1 MIERVIL
8 AGGGTGGHLF
18 PGIAVHEE
26 LKRREPAL
34 ETLFVGTARGLETK
48 VIPQLG
54 ERLACLDV
62 GPLKG
67 RTPTQ
72 LMKNLLALPQ
82 AGYEAAKLIRSFRPS
97 LVIGVGG
104 YASGPMVATAA
115 TLGIPTALLE
125 QNASVGLTNRLL
137 ARVVDR
143 AYVSFDETLDAFPKG
158 VAQMVGNPVR
168 RSFVA
173 AGNMA
178 RMDPSGFEM
187 RARRVL
193 VIGGS
198 QGARSLNQLVPEALA
213 LAVRAGS
220 LRGEGFGRPIEIVH
234 QTGPAMLE
242 AVRARYEELG
252 VAATVVAFIDDM
264 PRAYASAALVIGRA
278 GATSLAEIC
287 AIGRP
292 SILIPIPTADDHQWP
307 NARAL
312 EQRGAAI
319 ALREKDLTVAD
330 LTQAISRL
338 LAQPEERR
346 RMAEAARSM
355 GRPDAA
361 AAIVD
366 DLCAWLGCASNEL
379 DHDSDEHDA
388 GATDGLHATP
398 DVDDEPSTRMH
409 ASFPPAAD
417 QRRARAAASVRR
429 SHRRSVAWSHT
440 DRYYG
445 TRAVGSLE

>member
-26 LKRREPAL
+26 LKRREPEL
-34 ETLFVGTARGLETK
+34 ETLFVGTARGIETK
-48 VIPQLG
+48 VIPSIG
-54 ERLACLDV
+54 ERLECLDV

-67 RTPTQ
+67 RTRTQ
-72 LMKNLLALPQ
+72 LVKNLLALPQ
-82 AGYEAAKLIRSFRPS
+82 AGYDAAKILRSFRPS

-104 YASGPMVATAA
+104 YAAGPMVAAAA

-143 AYVSFDETLDAFPKG
+143 AYVSFEETVDAFPKG
-158 VAQMVGNPVR
+158 VAQMMGNPVR

-198 QGARSLNQLVPEALA
+198 QGARSLNQVVPEALA
-213 LAVRAGS
+213 RAVRSAG
-220 LRGEGFGRPIEIVH
+220 FAGRPIEIVH
-234 QTGPAMLE
+234 QTGHAMLE

-252 VAATVVAFIDDM
+252 VVANVTPFIDDM

-319 ALREKDLTVAD
+319 ALREKDLTVDSLA
-330 LTQAISRL
+330 AAVSRL
-338 LAQPEERR
+338 LTQPEERR
-346 RMAEAARSM
+346 RMAEAAREL

-366 DLCAWLGCASNEL
+366 DLCTWLGCATSEL
-379 DHDSDEHDA
+379 DDGEAGEAADA
-388 GATDGLHATP
+388 DGLNREESE
-398 DVDDEPSTRMH
+398 EPEPGARSHT
-409 ASFPPAAD
+409 SFPPAAD
-417 QRRARAAASVRR
+417 QRRASAAASKRRSRAAAQ
-429 SHRRSVAWSHT
+429 RRSVAWSHT

>member
-26 LKRREPAL
+26 LKRREPEL
-34 ETLFVGTARGLETK
+34 ETLFVGTARGIETK

-54 ERLACLDV
+54 ERLECLDV

-67 RTPTQ
+67 RTRSQ
-72 LMKNLLALPQ
+72 LVKNLIALPQ
-82 AGYEAAKLIRSFRPS
+82 AGYDAAKLLRSFRPT

-104 YASGPMVATAA
+104 YAAGPMVAAA
-115 TLGIPTALLE
+115 AAMKIPTALLE
-125 QNASVGLTNRLL
+125 QNAHVGLTNRLL
-137 ARVVDR
+137 ARLVDR
-143 AYVSFDETLDAFPKG
+143 AYVSFDETVAAFPKG
-158 VAQMVGNPVR
+158 VAQMFGNPVR
-168 RSFVA
+168 RNFVA

-213 LAVRAGS
+213 RAVQVS
-220 LRGEGFGRPIEIVH
+220 GRSVEIVH
-234 QTGPAMLE
+234 QTGHAMLD
-242 AVRARYEELG
+242 AVRARYEQLG
-252 VAATVVAFIDDM
+252 IAATVTPFIEDM

-278 GATSLAEIC
+278 GATSIAEIC

-312 EQRGAAI
+312 EERGAAL
-319 ALREKDLTVAD
+319 ALREKDLTVEQLSEAV
-330 LTQAISRL
+330 SRL
-338 LAQPEERR
+338 LSRPEERR
-346 RMAEAARSM
+346 RMAEAARTM
-355 GRPDAA
+355 GKPDAA

-366 DLCAWLGCASNEL
+366 DLCAWLGCSST
-379 DHDSDEHDA
+379 DIDSEDTRDIAVE
-388 GATDGLHATP
+388 DGLNTAPTA
-398 DVDDEPSTRMH
+398 DDDKGSRAQPSY
-409 ASFPPAAD
+409 PPGAE
-417 QRRARAAASVRR
+417 QRAEQRKRAARR
-429 SHRRSVAWSHT
+429 SRRRSAAWGHT
-440 DRYYG
+440 DRYNG
-445 TRAVGSLE
+445 TRAVGSME

>member
-18 PGIAVHEE
+18 PGIAVYEE
-26 LKRREPAL
+26 LKRREPEL

-48 VIPQLG
+48 VVPALN
-54 ERLACLDV
+54 ERLVCLDV

-67 RTPTQ
+67 RTRSQ
-72 LMKNLLALPQ
+72 LVKNLLALPS
-82 AGYEAAKLIRSFRPS
+82 AGYDAAKLVRSFRPS

-104 YASGPMVATAA
+104 YAAGPMVAAA
-115 TLGIPTALLE
+115 AALGVPTALLE

-143 AYVSFDETLDAFPKG
+143 AYVSFQETVASFPQG
-158 VAQMVGNPVR
+158 AAQWVGNPVR
-168 RSFVA
+168 RNFVA

-178 RMDPSGFEM
+178 RMDPAGFEM

-198 QGARSLNQLVPEALA
+198 QGARSLNTLVPEALA
-213 LAVRAGS
+213 AAARS
-220 LRGEGFGRPIEIVH
+220 SSRPLEVVH
-234 QTGPAMLE
+234 QTGHAMCE

-252 VAATVVAFIDDM
+252 LSATVTPFIDDM

-278 GATSLAEIC
+278 GATSIAEIC

-292 SILIPIPTADDHQWP
+292 SILIPIPLADDHQWP

-312 EQRGAAI
+312 ADAGAAV
-319 ALREKDLTVAD
+319 AMREAELTVES
-330 LTQAISRL
+330 LTGAVARL
-338 LAQPEERR
+338 LGDPQERL
-346 RMAEAARSM
+346 RMADAARAL

-366 DLCAWLGCASNEL
+366 DLCAWLGCSSSESEL
-379 DHDSDEHDA
+379 DNDGDELEA
-388 GATDGLHATP
+388 AEETESERKQSAS
-398 DVDDEPSTRMH
+398 VKS
-409 ASFPPAAD
+409 ASSFPPAAD
-417 QRRARAAASVRR
+417 QRRALARRRQRRR
-429 SHRRSVAWSHT
+429 SHAWSHT
-440 DRYYG
+440 DGYYG
-445 TRAVGSLE
+445 TRAVGSME